1 MRGVFLAVLLVLAV
15 AGALWVWRGFYDVAP
30 DEQAIVLR
38 LGRYDRTVDPG
49 SFHWHAPGLEQV
61 LKQRVTTTLREEF
74 GYRTTN
80 AATGTVEEHPEEKS
94 MLTSD
99 ENLVDVDFVVQ
110 YRIGDVRDYLLN
122 FQPEQRE
129 AVLRDAAR
137 AAVRTVVAQNPIDQV
152 LTARGLIHDAAREEL
167 QATLDAYRAG
177 VRVENIQLQDVAAPE
192 PVREA
197 FADVTSAQ
205 QDRERA
211 VLEAQGYA
219 DKVVPEAR
227 GRSEEAVNLAHAY
240 HERRILEA
248 QGQVAGF
255 KAVLDQY
262 KKAPDVTRQRL
273 YLETLETILPKMDKV
288 ILERGSSDQLLPYL
302 PLPRREGPK

>member
-1 MRGVFLAVLLVLAV
+1 MKFRGLIPLVILALGL
-15 AGALWVWRGFYDVAP
+15 GLWAWGGFYDVAP

-49 SFHWHAPGLEQV
+49 RFRWHAPGVEQV

-74 GYRTTN
+74 GYRSS
-80 AATGTVEEHPEEKS
+80 ATPGGAVEEHGEEKR

-99 ENLVDVDFVVQ
+99 ENMVDVDFVVQ
-110 YRIGDVRDYLLN
+110 YRIGGVRDYLLN
-122 FQPEQRE
+122 FRPEERE
-129 AVLRDAAR
+129 AVIRDAAR
-137 AAVRTVVAQNPIDQV
+137 SAVRAVVAQNPIDQV
-152 LTARGLIHDAAREEL
+152 LTARGLIHDAVREEL
-167 QATLDAYRAG
+167 QKTLDAYGTG

-227 GRSEEAVNLAHAY
+227 GKSEETVNLARAY
-240 HERRILEA
+240 HDTRVLEA
-248 QGQVAGF
+248 QGEVAGF
-255 KAVLDQY
+255 KAVLTQY

-273 YLETLETILPKMDKV
+273 YLETLETILPGMDKV
-288 ILERGSSDQLLPYL
+288 ILEKGSTDQLLPYL
-302 PLPRREGPK
+302 PLPRREGAK

>member
-1 MRGVFLAVLLVLAV
+1 
-15 AGALWVWRGFYDVAP
+15 
-30 DEQAIVLR
+30 
-38 LGRYDRTVDPG
+38 
-49 SFHWHAPGLEQV
+49 
-61 LKQRVTTTLREEF
+61 
-74 GYRTTN
+74 
-80 AATGTVEEHPEEKS
+80 

-122 FQPEQRE
+122 FKPEERE
-129 AVLRDAAR
+129 EVLRDAAR

-152 LTARGLIHDAAREEL
+152 LTARGLIHDAAREQL

-227 GRSEEAVNLAHAY
+227 GRSEEKVNLAHAY
-240 HERRILEA
+240 HERRVLEA
-248 QGQVAGF
+248 QGEVAGF
-255 KAVLDQY
+255 KAVLDEY
-262 KKAPDVTRQRL
+262 KKAPNVTRQRL
-273 YLETLETILPKMDKV
+273 YLETIEAILPKMDKV
-288 ILERGSSDQLLPYL
+288 ILERGSGDLLPYL
-302 PLPRREGPK
+302 PLPRREGAR